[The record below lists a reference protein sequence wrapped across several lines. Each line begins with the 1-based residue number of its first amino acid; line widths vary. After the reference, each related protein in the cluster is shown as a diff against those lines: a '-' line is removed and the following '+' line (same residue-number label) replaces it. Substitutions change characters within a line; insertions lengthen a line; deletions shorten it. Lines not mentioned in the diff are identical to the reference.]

1 MSEKSNTTRNDHLPE
16 CPVPNAPGMGGTFVN
31 CICNRLRACEERV
44 RLHAQLDREA
54 DWREGRAA
62 GLDAARDAVEGTR
75 PPDHDYPD
83 PDRKCDCPYC
93 CDVDR
98 ALAAIDA
105 LRGEAK

>member
-1 MSEKSNTTRNDHLPE
+1 MSEKSNTTRDHRPE
-16 CPVPNAPGMGGTFVN
+16 CLIVDLGDWQRENAM
-31 CICNRLRACEERV
+31 CICKALRACEQRV

-105 LRGEAK
+105 LREEKK